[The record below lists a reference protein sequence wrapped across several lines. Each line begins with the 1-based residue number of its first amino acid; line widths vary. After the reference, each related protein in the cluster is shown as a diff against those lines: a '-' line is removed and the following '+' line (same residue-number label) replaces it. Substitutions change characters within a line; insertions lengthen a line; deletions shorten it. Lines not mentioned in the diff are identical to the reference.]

1 MHDVC
6 SCVYMKTHRRW
17 REVREIEE
25 GRKKRQL
32 GECNVMD
39 WRERQILSINVCV
52 MSQDSAS
59 GNHEL
64 LRCGAVIRS
73 AHFDRRDSFHAIEHL
88 TKDDMFAIEVRARH
102 SGDEKLRAICVR
114 SSVGLHTHGQTYTH
128 REREGKKKKRKR
140 VSNSESNTRAS
151 MSYCASFEMH
161 YGRFRPYKRSCGMR
175 KERQREREREWD
187 MMTATLVH
195 A

>member
-114 SSVGLHTHGQTYTH
+114 SSVGLHTHGHTYTH
-128 REREGKKKKRKR
+128 REREGKQKKNESATARAKREHPCRIVRHLRCIMGGLGHTSEAVECAKR
-140 VSNSESNTRAS
+140 
-151 MSYCASFEMH
+151 
-161 YGRFRPYKRSCGMR
+161 G
-175 KERQREREREWD
+175 RERERESG
-187 MMTATLVH
+187 T
-195 A
+195 